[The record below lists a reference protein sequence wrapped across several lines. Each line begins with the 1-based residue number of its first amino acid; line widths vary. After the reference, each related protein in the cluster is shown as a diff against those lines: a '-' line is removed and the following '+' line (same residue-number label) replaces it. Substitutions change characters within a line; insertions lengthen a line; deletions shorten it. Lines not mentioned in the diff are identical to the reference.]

1 MKRAFL
7 LAWISLSVFT
17 GCQSTPRQSAPPE
30 NQPPIAKKI
39 PHVTTIHGERL
50 VDNYYWLRQKDSPE
64 VLAYL
69 KAEDAYADW
78 FMNPTKPLQE
88 KLYNEM
94 LGRVQEPDQSVPYR
108 QGDWFYY
115 HRTEEG
121 KQYPINCRKK
131 GTGDEPAEIRL
142 DLNEMARGKEF
153 LEINVDEVS
162 DDGNLL
168 AFSTDET
175 GFRDY

>member
-7 LAWISLSVFT
+7 LAWISLSILI
-17 GCQSTPRQSAPPE
+17 GCQSTPRQQTPAE

-69 KAEDAYADW
+69 KAEDAYVDW
-78 FMNPTKPLQE
+78 FMKPTKPLQE
-88 KLYNEM
+88 TLYKEM

-115 HRTEEG
+115 HRTEDG
-121 KQYPINCRKK
+121 KQYPIRCRKK
-131 GTGDEPAEIRL
+131 GTVDAPEEVTL
-142 DLNEMARGKEF
+142 DLNEMAKGKEF
-153 LEINVDEVS
+153 LEINVYEVS
-162 DDGNLL
+162 
-168 AFSTDET
+168 
-175 GFRDY
+175 